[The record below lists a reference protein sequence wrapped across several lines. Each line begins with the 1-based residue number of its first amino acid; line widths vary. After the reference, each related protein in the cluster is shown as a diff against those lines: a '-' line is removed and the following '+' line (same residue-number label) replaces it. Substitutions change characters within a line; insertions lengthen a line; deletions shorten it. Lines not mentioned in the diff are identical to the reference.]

1 MFAEISAILGIL
13 NSVNAGLNT
22 LRETG
27 GNVEQAVGILDKFQ
41 DANQRLDKWERK
53 KKTRK
58 PLSQADSI
66 KLATSRAKAAQARQA
81 LADHFRMLP
90 GGQKIYQDAM
100 RLMEKSQ
107 REHNNY
113 LKEIGKKRAERRKKI
128 QAISAS
134 AFITVSFIFLA
145 WAGWFLHGEFQ
156 DAQLKSA
163 IKKLEYAKERQR
175 NIRKCGRVKC

>member
-1 MFAEISAILGIL
+1 LFAEISAILGIL

-107 REHNNY
+107 REHTAY
-113 LKEIGKKRAERRKKI
+113 LKEIGKKRAERRKKM

-145 WAGWFLHGEFQ
+145 WAGWFLHGEYQ

-175 NIRKCGRVKC
+175 NIRKCGRPKC

>member
-100 RLMEKSQ
+100 RLMEQSQ
-107 REHNNY
+107 REHTAY
-113 LKEIGKKRAERRKKI
+113 LKQIGKKRAERRKKI
-128 QAISAS
+128 EALSATT
-134 AFITVSFIFLA
+134 FIIISFIFI
-145 WAGWFLHGEFQ
+145 GWSGYFLYGEYKE
-156 DAQLKSA
+156 AQLKSA
-163 IKKLEYAKERQR
+163 IKKLDAAKERQR
-175 NIRKCGRVKC
+175 NMRKCGRPRC